1 MKNKGTPDSQKFKKK
16 KKKKKKHLLTHVN
29 RIKPYLVPTRSDV
42 HFEDEK
48 IQSKNDEKQ
57 EKLQENVEKE

>member
-1 MKNKGTPDSQKFKKK
+1 MA
-16 KKKKKKHLLTHVN
+16 
-29 RIKPYLVPTRSDV
+29 TRSDV

-57 EKLQENVEKE
+57 ENFQENVEKEKEKPVESSDRPLRAHSPLPDLID